1 MDSLKIFKDN
11 NQSRFPDLQPTLLS
25 GHDVSNALQWF
36 VLHIRD
42 VLYWLIQ
49 YMLVKC
55 LSCLSTMWDMD
66 SKNKQWWIIQ
76 TKIS

>member
-25 GHDVSNALQWF
+25 GHDVSNALHWI

-42 VLYWLIQ
+42 ALY
-49 YMLVKC
+49 
-55 LSCLSTMWDMD
+55 
-66 SKNKQWWIIQ
+66 
-76 TKIS
+76 